1 MLPPLSECCRLGRK
15 RIRVGILAHR
25 HIKTTT
31 ENVLEMG
38 TIHVQSSFFKQ
49 KKAALKPDYLW
60 FSRGEKEDEICNY
73 SLFVFVFF
81 PSKQSRTQM
90 SVSVAFSCT
99 ILCLELP
106 SMKRRFFFPPTAN
119 YRWNCKS
126 KKVFPLRRLQSENT
140 NTISRFSDYLP
151 QSFQPH
157 HRSLIS
163 GSDVAQ
169 LQRCRK

>member
-81 PSKQSRTQM
+81 SFETKQ
-90 SVSVAFSCT
+90 
-99 ILCLELP
+99 
-106 SMKRRFFFPPTAN
+106 
-119 YRWNCKS
+119 
-126 KKVFPLRRLQSENT
+126 NT
-140 NTISRFSDYLP
+140 NVRIGCL
-151 QSFQPH
+151 
-157 HRSLIS
+157 
-163 GSDVAQ
+163 Q
-169 LQRCRK
+169 LYHFVS

>member
-106 SMKRRFFFPPTAN
+106 SMKRRFFFPPQPTTGGIVSQ
-119 YRWNCKS
+119 RK
-126 KKVFPLRRLQSENT
+126 
-140 NTISRFSDYLP
+140 FSL
-151 QSFQPH
+151 
-157 HRSLIS
+157 
-163 GSDVAQ
+163 
-169 LQRCRK
+169 